1 MTAQSV
7 QPIRAAGG
15 IVVGKGTN
23 RGKIAIVR
31 RRRYEGEISLPKG
44 KAKEGEKDSE
54 VALREVEEETGLR
67 ASLRDREPVGTTHYD
82 VDGRP
87 KTVTYFMMD
96 APEGIPASPHDSAE
110 IESVEWLD
118 PEQAIVALTHREDR
132 TLLFDVFNIGLG
144 SLLDDD
150 PPSKKQR
157 IWNAPER
164 ARLAG
169 ALRAFAIDLKY
180 VPVVSRREEWWLS
193 AKQRLDRA
201 REYLATED
209 FHQGWVSLNSAQRAL
224 LLDPGD
230 PDRVYRTAVGLR
242 RDLEKVSGRRAK
254 AIRDLICDEKGDLL
268 PNLAQM
274 PRRVVEAVGYRDDQF
289 ETNYFKIALR
299 RRHLFLLFVLL
310 LAGILLTLIL
320 SLANVL
326 PDPFN
331 RFGIMAGVVLFGTLG
346 AGLSV
351 ARGLLV
357 ADISAKIPAQQIGA
371 FVIWM
376 RPAIGAAAALISFV
390 LLSAKAFTLFNW
402 DPNSPMTIFT
412 VAIVAGFCERF
423 IVGAIESIA
432 DRNEKPEGARNK
444 EKEKPKRPPE
454 EE

>member
-1 MTAQSV
+1 MTAQSA

-67 ASLRDREPVGTTHYD
+67 ATLRELAGTTHYD
-82 VDGRP
+82 VDGRR

-132 TLLFDVFNIGLG
+132 TLIFDVFNIGLG
-144 SLLDDD
+144 SLLDEDS
-150 PPSKKQR
+150 PNKKQR

-193 AKQRLDRA
+193 ANERLNRA
-201 REYLATED
+201 RQYLAVED

-254 AIRDLICDEKGDLL
+254 AIRDLICDEKGNLL
-268 PNLAQM
+268 PNLVQM
-274 PRRVVEAVGYRDDQF
+274 PRQVVEAVAYRDDQF

-299 RRHLFLLFVLL
+299 RRHLFLLFLLL

-320 SLANVL
+320 SLSNVL
-326 PDPFN
+326 PEPFN
-331 RFGIMAGVVLFGTLG
+331 QFGIMAGVVLFGTLG

-402 DPNSPMTIFT
+402 DPKSPMTIFA

-432 DRNEKPEGARNK
+432 DRNEKPEGDRNK
-444 EKEKPKRPPE
+444 EKAKPKGPPDQE
-454 EE
+454 